1 MDFTKPRL
9 AVHKF
14 TSCDGCQL
22 AFLNSGEALITLS
35 GLMDIVHFSEFGMVD
50 PGAKVDIA
58 FVEGSISTPDEEKRI
73 RQVRENSTY
82 VITIGACATA
92 GGIQA
97 LRNFASHKEW
107 MAAVYAAPGTI
118 QALENSTAIS
128 HHIRVDWELW
138 GCPVNTGQVM
148 EAIRSLLSR
157 ASPRIKH
164 DSVCIEC
171 KRNGNVCV
179 LVAKNQPCMGPV
191 TQTGCGALCP
201 SVGRA
206 CYGCYGP
213 HENPNTKSLGR
224 WFEQY
229 EGLSKDAI
237 AARFLH
243 INNQAPA
250 FNQAGQYF
258 KGIKI
263 INES

>member
-1 MDFTKPRL
+1 MQSQKPRL

-22 AFLNSGEALITLS
+22 AFLNAGEALITLS
-35 GLMDIVHFSEFGMVD
+35 ELVEIVHFAEFGKVD
-50 PGAKVDIA
+50 ADAKVDIA

-73 RQVRENSTY
+73 RRIRDNSGI

-97 LRNFASHKEW
+97 LRNFARHSDW
-107 MAAVYAAPGTI
+107 MAGIYATPETI
-118 QALENSTAIS
+118 QSLNTSTPIS
-128 HHIRVDWELW
+128 QHIRVDWELW
-138 GCPVNTGQVM
+138 GCPVNTRQVM
-148 EAIRSLLSR
+148 DAIRSLLSR
-157 ASPRIKH
+157 AAPRLKH
-164 DSVCIEC
+164 DSVCMEC
-171 KRNGNVCV
+171 KRNGHVCV
-179 LVAKNQPCMGPV
+179 LVARNQPCMGPV
-191 TQTGCGALCP
+191 TQLGCGALCP

-213 HENPNTKSLGR
+213 KENTNAQSLGH

-229 EGLSKDAI
+229 EGLSKDAV

-250 FNQAGQYF
+250 FNKAGQYF

-263 INES
+263 VNE